1 MGFLE
6 IGALVLLVCLLF
18 PGLILRRVRS
28 RWRAFRS
35 SRGSRRAL
43 ALALIALGLAAGQA
57 RAEVQGFHYTREA
70 AAPAAGWV
78 RVPLDIAA
86 VQHLASGA
94 ADLHV
99 FSPAGEEL
107 PVRIEPALA
116 RTLRRPAAAFR
127 AEPAAAGDTGGW
139 LSVDVG
145 ADPLPHERL
154 FLTAVRSPPDRV
166 ESSPDSS
173 AWRPLAGRPGLE
185 AGQTAVSYPV
195 TTDRYLRLH
204 WRRRPEAPS
213 AVAVEGVTVP
223 VLSIVTTR
231 ASCEPGPPGALFC
244 TLPLPAAGQ
253 TARRLALEVEGKGVI
268 GYRLYAPREAL
279 WLPRAEEVWQPGRG
293 RTRHVVNPGA
303 EPLAGSLLRLELYGS
318 GARPRL
324 AGWGAEL
331 TVQTVLF
338 RADAAGRYI
347 LAYGG
352 ARRRASQRAESPF
365 TGRTLWVEPGPES
378 AHELPFL
385 PLAAT
390 APSVRLS
397 ERRLAG
403 SWRVTAPGAKPG
415 SLVRLEL
422 PPLVYGAARADLGNL
437 RLLSGDRQIPFR
449 RWSPEEP
456 GLALADPD
464 LHLQG
469 SGGRRSGESAGEI
482 HLLEP
487 GLPLSQIALT
497 APAAPLRRLTALRY
511 LEPATTPAREVRRRE
526 RPFIIHDTWV
536 CNPHPPLPCHALLPL
551 PGHAPSVVEVSFHD
565 GDNPPVSGLSA
576 DLWRRRDVFLFAW
589 PEGEEPVRLVAGPA
603 TLTTPSY
610 DLQALGDVLLSY
622 PWHTAELGQGRA
634 PARSH
639 PWWSRWMRQIIL
651 LVATIALGFLLRRIL
666 SET

>member
-28 RWRAFRS
+28 RWRAFR

-70 AAPAAGWV
+70 AVPAAGWV

-99 FSPAGEEL
+99 FSAAGEEL

-116 RTLRRPAAAFR
+116 RTSRRPAAAFR
-127 AEPAAAGDTGGW
+127 VEPAATDTGGW

-145 ADPLPHERL
+145 AEPLPHERL
-154 FLTAVRSPPDRV
+154 FLAAVRSPPDRV

-185 AGQTAVSYPV
+185 AGQTVVSYPV

-204 WRRRPEAPS
+204 WRRRPDAPS

-293 RTRHVVNPGA
+293 WTRHLVNPGL

-338 RADAAGRYI
+338 RADAAGRYV

-365 TGRTLWVEPGPES
+365 AGRTLWVEPGPES

-456 GLALADPD
+456 GLALADPN

-497 APAAPLRRLTALRY
+497 APAVPLRRLTALRY

-536 CNPHPPLPCHALLPL
+536 CNPQPPLPCRALLPL

-565 GDNPPVSGLSA
+565 GDNPPVSGLGA